1 MESLVKALSDPVEYV
16 RLHLMMIEEAILID
30 VCTRQAWKALVSL
43 SVCPV
48 ETNGSSWSNFV
59 CPRKKYVEPVK
70 ILVVC
75 QSSSPSPPLLH
86 HYRIRR
92 AGRSRFDRC
101 HTEFE
106 WHCVLQ
112 SHAKHCTLMYC
123 SVTHSFCDIVYW
135 SATQNPCDIVQCTC
149 MHCSA
154 THSSVATY
162 IVVSHRSPLGV
173 IDDIVHLNVILA
185 IVWTWV
191 VAVTRTCCDV
201 VTWQLFV
208 TIDLSF
214 QKTPVDGRYLY
225 IWLKID
231 Y

>member
-1 MESLVKALSDPVEYV
+1 M
-16 RLHLMMIEEAILID
+16 
-30 VCTRQAWKALVSL
+30 W
-43 SVCPV
+43 
-48 ETNGSSWSNFV
+48 
-59 CPRKKYVEPVK
+59 PRKKYVEPVK

-75 QSSSPSPPLLH
+75 QSSSPSSPPLH

-123 SVTHSFCDIVYW
+123 SVTHSFCDIVYC
-135 SATQNPCDIVQCTC
+135 SATQSPSDIAPSCIAVPHT
-149 MHCSA
+149 A
-154 THSSVATY
+154 SVATY

-173 IDDIVHLNVILA
+173 IDDIVHLNVIPT

-191 VAVTRTCCDV
+191 VAVTLTCCDI

-214 QKTPVDGRYLY
+214 
-225 IWLKID
+225 
-231 Y
+231 